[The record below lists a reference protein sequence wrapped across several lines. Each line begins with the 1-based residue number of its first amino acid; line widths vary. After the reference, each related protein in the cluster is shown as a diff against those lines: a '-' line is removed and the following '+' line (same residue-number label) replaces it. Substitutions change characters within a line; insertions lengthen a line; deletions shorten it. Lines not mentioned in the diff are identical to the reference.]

1 MIFKLQV
8 SLSSS
13 DGKNHMLVYN
23 KDKTIR
29 YQSIATQ
36 DVLKTMNNR
45 PKVYFEGDIVNKKI
59 VISKELTDQNW

>member
-1 MIFKLQV
+1 
-8 SLSSS
+8 
-13 DGKNHMLVYN
+13 MLVYN

-59 VISKELTDQNW
+59 EIHKELTDQNW